1 MDDMPWPMK
10 YFRIPASM
18 FDATAV
24 SADQVQSFYVTLRD
38 VGALLYA
45 PKEDYEDFLDPQRM
59 QVGHDA
65 KSSLR
70 LTSKLSHPSP
80 LRLSPVLRLEHV

>member
-1 MDDMPWPMK
+1 
-10 YFRIPASM
+10 M